1 MICHANFCIF
11 VVRFETVVMI
21 TFNFQYQFRFVKRT
35 LYRLWIGKMV
45 QSKNKKIGYV
55 NYIFCDDAYLLEIN
69 QQYLQHDTYTDI
81 ITFDYC
87 EGDVLNGDIF
97 ISVERVRENAQQ
109 YLVTFQEELVR
120 VMAHGILHLC
130 GYKDKKKAEAEEMRK
145 QEKWAIELYEK
156 MAVDNCK
163 K

>member
-1 MICHANFCIF
+1 MICQANFCIF
-11 VVRFETVVMI
+11 VVRFETIIMI
-21 TFNFQYQFRFVKRT
+21 TFNFQYPFRFVKRT
-35 LYRLWIGKMV
+35 LYRLWIREMV
-45 QSKNKKIGYV
+45 QSKSKKIGDV
-55 NYIFCDDAYLLEIN
+55 NYIFCDDEYLLSIN

-97 ISVERVRENAQQ
+97 ISIERVRENAQKFE
-109 YLVTFQEELVR
+109 VSFQEELVR

-130 GYKDKKKAEAEEMRK
+130 DYKDKKKSEAEEMRK
-145 QEKWAIELYEK
+145 QEKWAMDLYEK
-156 MAVDNCK
+156 MMVDSCK

>member
-45 QSKNKKIGYV
+45 QSKNKKIGDV

-109 YLVTFQEELVR
+109 YSVTFQEELVR

-156 MAVDNCK
+156 MVVDDCK